1 MFIFLV
7 KHTIELII
15 QYKKNKT
22 ECFDDYIL
30 CKKNVQISILHD
42 LTFSSIFKENILT
55 NRVYFVLETIITLK
69 IN

>member
-42 LTFSSIFKENILT
+42 LTFSSIFKENILS
-55 NRVYFVLETIITLK
+55 
-69 IN
+69 